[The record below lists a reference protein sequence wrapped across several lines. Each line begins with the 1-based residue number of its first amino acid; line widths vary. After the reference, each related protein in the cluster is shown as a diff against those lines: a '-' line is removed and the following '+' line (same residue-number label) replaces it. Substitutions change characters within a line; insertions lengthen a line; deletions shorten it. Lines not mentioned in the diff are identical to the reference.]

1 MPTDSLFLASH
12 AERLAGSAR
21 AKLACGAIHNSLR
34 RRFNLPRGVS
44 CTEALNTNEPYDVLI
59 LSWELPLGEGEAVLD
74 WVQYQGIDDLAVVV
88 LTARMDGDCLLQ
100 ESLLPRVAWVQRPFR
115 LVELLDAV
123 KSTEP
128 VPRRNLRPV

>member
-1 MPTDSLFLASH
+1 MPLRILIAEEQQECCQLFSMFLQ
-12 AERLAGSAR
+12 R
-21 AKLACGAIHNSLR
+21 CGYDVTAVHD
-34 RRFNLPRGVS
+34 GVS
-44 CTEALNTNEPYDVLI
+44 CVESLNTNEPYDVLI
-59 LSWELPLGEGEAVLD
+59 LSWELPWGEGEAILD